1 MRTILLTALCAIT
14 IGTQAKVAN
23 DTIDKYIIDKQPV
36 EHFDG
41 SQLEGKCISKYM
53 IAYKQG
59 KGVVERHH
67 VIYTGDENEKTFTI
81 EGDADG
87 PIVVSKA
94 LGALVIIDGEEMT
107 REGLSMIKSE
117 DIAHVEVIKDT
128 DLAVKQWGSK
138 GVNGVIIV
146 TTKAF
151 KSGNAD
157 GRGFTVSKFVEPLII
172 VDGGEVSQKEFEK
185 INPKDID
192 HIEVI
197 KNGSKAAEQWGSKG
211 LNGVIIVT
219 TKAYESTEESKFNI
233 SKYLIIVDGK
243 ETPLEEFNKMK
254 PESSAEYAEKFASM
268 EIFKPGSKEAKSYG
282 EKGHN
287 GVIIVKTKGGKK
299 SK

>member
-41 SQLEGKCISKYM
+41 SQLEGKRISKYM

-67 VIYTGDENEKTFTI
+67 VIYTGDEAGKAFTI
-81 EGDADG
+81 EGDANG

-128 DLAVKQWGSK
+128 DLAAKQWGSK

-146 TTKAF
+146 TTK
-151 KSGNAD
+151 NANEP
-157 GRGFTVSKFVEPLII
+157 KAVEPLII
-172 VDGGEVSQKEFEK
+172 VDGEEVSQKEFEK

-197 KNGSKAAEQWGSKG
+197 KNGSKAAEQWGSRG

-219 TKAYESTEESKFNI
+219 TKAYKSTEESKFNI
-233 SKYLIIVDGK
+233 NKYLIIVDGQ

-287 GVIIVKTKGGKK
+287 GVIIVKTKGGKEK
-299 SK
+299 

>member
-23 DTIDKYIIDKQPV
+23 DTIDKYIIDKQPI

-67 VIYTGDENEKTFTI
+67 VIYTGDEAEKTFTI
-81 EGDADG
+81 EGDANG

-128 DLAVKQWGSK
+128 DLAAKQWGSK

-146 TTKAF
+146 TTK
-151 KSGNAD
+151 NANE
-157 GRGFTVSKFVEPLII
+157 TKAVEPLII
-172 VDGGEVSQKEFEK
+172 VDGGEVSQKKFEK

-197 KNGSKAAEQWGSKG
+197 KNGSKAAEQWGSRG

-219 TKAYESTEESKFNI
+219 TKAYKSTEESKFNI

-282 EKGHN
+282 EKGRN
-287 GVIIVKTKGGKK
+287 GVIIVKTKGGQEK
-299 SK
+299 

>member
-1 MRTILLTALCAIT
+1 MRTILLTALCAVA

-41 SQLEGKCISKYM
+41 SQLEGKRISKYM

-67 VIYTGDENEKTFTI
+67 VIYTGDEAEKTFTI
-81 EGDADG
+81 EGDANG

-128 DLAVKQWGSK
+128 DLAAKQWGSK

-146 TTKAF
+146 TTK
-151 KSGNAD
+151 NANE
-157 GRGFTVSKFVEPLII
+157 TKAVEPLII

-197 KNGSKAAEQWGSKG
+197 KNGSKAAEQWGSRG

-282 EKGHN
+282 EKGRN
-287 GVIIVKTKGGKK
+287 GVIIVKTKGGQEK
-299 SK
+299 

>member
-1 MRTILLTALCAIT
+1 MRTILLTALCAVA

-23 DTIDKYIIDKQPV
+23 DTIDKYIIDKQPI

-41 SQLEGKCISKYM
+41 SQLEGKRISKYM

-67 VIYTGDENEKTFTI
+67 VIYTSDEAEKTFTI
-81 EGDADG
+81 EGDANG
-87 PIVVSKA
+87 PIAISKM
-94 LGALVIIDGEEMT
+94 LGPLIIVDGKEIT
-107 REGLSMIKSE
+107 HEGLSMIKSE

-146 TTKAF
+146 TTK
-151 KSGNAD
+151 NANE
-157 GRGFTVSKFVEPLII
+157 TKAVEPLII

-197 KNGSKAAEQWGSKG
+197 KNGSKAAEQWGSRG

-282 EKGHN
+282 EKGRN
-287 GVIIVKTKGGKK
+287 GVIIVKTKGGKEK
-299 SK
+299 

>member
-23 DTIDKYIIDKQPV
+23 DTIDKYIIDKQPI

-41 SQLEGKCISKYM
+41 SQLEGKRISKYM

-67 VIYTGDENEKTFTI
+67 VIYTGDEAEKTFTI

-146 TTKAF
+146 TTK
-151 KSGNAD
+151 NANE
-157 GRGFTVSKFVEPLII
+157 TKAVEPLII

-197 KNGSKAAEQWGSKG
+197 KNGSKAAEQWGSRG

-219 TKAYESTEESKFNI
+219 TKAS
-233 SKYLIIVDGK
+233 
-243 ETPLEEFNKMK
+243 
-254 PESSAEYAEKFASM
+254 
-268 EIFKPGSKEAKSYG
+268 
-282 EKGHN
+282 
-287 GVIIVKTKGGKK
+287 KK

>member
-67 VIYTGDENEKTFTI
+67 VIYTGDEAEKTFTI
-81 EGDADG
+81 EGDANG

-146 TTKAF
+146 TTK
-151 KSGNAD
+151 NANE
-157 GRGFTVSKFVEPLII
+157 TKAVEPLII

-282 EKGHN
+282 EKGRN

>member
-41 SQLEGKCISKYM
+41 SQLEGKRISKYM

-67 VIYTGDENEKTFTI
+67 VIYTGDEAGKAFTI
-81 EGDADG
+81 EGDANG

-128 DLAVKQWGSK
+128 DLAAKQWGSK

-146 TTKAF
+146 TTK
-151 KSGNAD
+151 NANEP
-157 GRGFTVSKFVEPLII
+157 KAVEPLII
-172 VDGGEVSQKEFEK
+172 VDGEEVSQKEFEK

-197 KNGSKAAEQWGSKG
+197 KNGSKAAEQWGSRG

-219 TKAYESTEESKFNI
+219 TKAYKSTEESKFNI
-233 SKYLIIVDGK
+233 NKYLIIVDGQ

-282 EKGHN
+282 EKGRN
-287 GVIIVKTKGGKK
+287 GVIIVKTKGGKEK
-299 SK
+299 

>member
-67 VIYTGDENEKTFTI
+67 VIYTGDEAGKAFTI

-87 PIVVSKA
+87 PIVVSKM
-94 LGALVIIDGEEMT
+94 LGPLIIVDGKESSNEEMA
-107 REGLSMIKSE
+107 LIKSE
-117 DIAHVEVIKDT
+117 DVASVYVFEPGSEVAKSYGE
-128 DLAVKQWGSK
+128 KGSK
-138 GVNGVIIV
+138 GVIMV
-146 TTKAF
+146 TTKATSVT
-151 KSGNAD
+151 K
-157 GRGFTVSKFVEPLII
+157 VVEPLII
-172 VDGGEVSQKEFEK
+172 VDGKETSQEDFAK
-185 INPKDID
+185 IN
-192 HIEVI
+192 
-197 KNGSKAAEQWGSKG
+197 SAEIANITVLKPDPAVKIWGNKG
-211 LNGVIIVT
+211 CNGVIQVT
-219 TKAYESTEESKFNI
+219 TKANTSAGSAQFDIDKH
-233 SKYLIIVDGK
+233 LIIVDGK
-243 ETPLEEFNKMK
+243 ETSLEEFNKMK

-282 EKGHN
+282 EKGRN
-287 GVIIVKTKGGKK
+287 GVIIVKTKGGQEK
-299 SK
+299 